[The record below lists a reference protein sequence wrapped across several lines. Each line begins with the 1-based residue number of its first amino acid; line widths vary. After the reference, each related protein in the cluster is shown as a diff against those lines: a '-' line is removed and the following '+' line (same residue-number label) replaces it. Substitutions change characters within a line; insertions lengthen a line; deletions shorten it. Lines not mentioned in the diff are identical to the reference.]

1 MSTLELQNEITELKE
16 RRTELEEEIS
26 RVLNTLADFEVQS
39 DNAQEVN
46 EAKVKIFDTE
56 RELNA
61 LNKKLQ
67 EATGKLTNMTVHAE
81 ISKPTPVIKHETQTP
96 GWLLNVDPEDTNVEV
111 DTHER
116 ERDFQERS
124 HRQANGTGGKAPRFR
139 KGDDFTT
146 FLQRFVNHARL
157 SGLCDN
163 LDLRFSSLVEDNSL
177 FKKISSFQFTALER
191 RDIHQF
197 TAAIRSRL
205 FPPTDTRIMKTK
217 FGCMKQQAG
226 ESVGQFAER
235 IKDEADVIFSSEPER
250 EGASV
255 TTFIT
260 GLSDPAIKR
269 RLLQL
274 GDSEGGLDHVIR
286 IAVQEENIS
295 QALEEQVD
303 SSAQVIDL
311 SGTPLFGVGTDPLPE
326 QRRAGCQKCGRTS
339 HVTENCW
346 SGVTCQLCGKTG
358 HIARV
363 CRELRTSSVAN
374 RDGYRTAPPSS
385 RAVVCYGCQQ
395 EGHFRRDCPSSRRG
409 TWQNQGP
416 PRVGNQDRAIP
427 DRDRQ
432 RNQQNEHLNGGSA
445 VSIVSTGL
453 VKKLGFEKDVKPC
466 NLALRSFTQDPV
478 PVKGRLQMSVVIA
491 GCEFSHAFIVT
502 DLLDTDF
509 LIGDDFLRVNRI
521 SLDYNKCRLVLA
533 DGRRVNFTDKPNNIV
548 NRIKV
553 RCNKVTTIPPNTA
566 QFVGGKIQAKS
577 GKYQG
582 IMEPHYRHGLQS
594 TGILLASAV
603 VHTRDKFVPVKCV
616 NATDEPL
623 QIFKNTVLGHLTP
636 LGDHRTIHGVKIVK
650 SGGKTTQSNV
660 AGIQCETGSSSS
672 PGSKG
677 SDQWTKADLF
687 NSLKLGEIEAEMTD
701 SERKRMEQI
710 IWEYRGCFSRNEF
723 DIGCCT
729 EFEAEIKLKEGASPA
744 WTAPIPTP
752 YKLRQEMDRQIDQMV
767 KAGVVE
773 PLYEASEF
781 NSPIF
786 LVKKNTPNSWRLV
799 ADLRNLN
806 KVCLDEKYP
815 LPNLNHVLDTI
826 GADTLFSSFDLS
838 KSFWQVPYSEKSK
851 KMTAF
856 LYRGKSYCWARM
868 IMGHKNSSSAFSKMM
883 YKLLATIPIDQLI
896 FFIDDLFLS
905 STSVHDHL
913 NRLEILLSR
922 LMRANLKLTPGK
934 CELLR
939 KKVTFVGVSVND
951 KGIQITDDR
960 IRDLLDLPVPTTSKR
975 VQEVLGALNYVR
987 KWIPNYSSIAR
998 PLHQLTAKGTKF
1010 EWSVDCQ
1017 RAFED
1022 LKNAVAK
1029 STVLAIPDT
1038 SDPYKSYQV
1047 QVDASK
1053 HGYGATL
1060 SQELLVEGRRQRRV
1074 VAFFSKAVPQFKR
1087 ERSQTQL
1094 EFDAMVLAIQHWKM
1108 YLRNTE
1114 FKVLTDC
1121 KSLLSATD
1129 SLFSKSDPSLIRK
1142 CQELANFN
1150 FSIEHVEGK
1159 KNTLCDFLSRFPF
1172 RRKTSEVGCQAN
1184 VTNADKRGISAIDKR
1199 GAKERAGRT
1208 SACHQEDEVSGT
1220 ENGNSSGNEPEV
1232 LECEHVDAIVSGADR
1247 VLSDTI
1253 ESVTLPE
1260 SGKDSGLN
1268 LKQEAT
1274 DLQLLFE
1281 QEHEGTVMLIDAKPE
1296 LQQTPICVCNF
1307 VEPQQRKVPKPGG
1320 TVTFAMA
1327 ESDPAP
1333 ITQVLPDLDVIR
1345 REQEADPILKVVKS
1359 WVVAKQ
1365 RGMIQV
1371 NRTPDRLLAYWKQFN
1386 LLVMEDGL
1394 LKRKWVMRKEEETRY
1409 LILVPER
1416 CEEDIMRLFHEN
1428 ITSCHPGAS
1437 ACVTKCRQ
1445 YFYWPKMEAE
1455 FDLFVKGCVKCGQVK
1470 PPRAYLKAP
1479 LNHII
1484 FHAFNDAI
1492 VVDHVVPSATQRTPR
1507 GYRYILTITDAWSNY
1522 VVAVPVRTQTAKEN
1536 IAAIMKHWVWR
1547 FGVCREIIVDN
1558 HPGFRAEF
1566 FQEVWRSFE
1575 CTKTHGTSYKSASTG
1590 RAENNNKRINIAL
1603 RTCLPVGKEHLW
1615 DVYLDK
1621 VTFALNCAKN
1631 RRTGFTAHKMV
1642 FGREVNLPLTLVM
1655 DAGYE
1660 KKPREN
1666 STVAQAVYKNH
1677 QELKK
1682 IIRKVRKQSRTDFIY
1697 AAKQHDRNLH
1707 GPYFK
1712 EGDLCFVLIQCPKHK
1727 FDPKFHG
1734 PFRISKVINDHL
1746 YVVDLGKGVEKVVN
1760 ISKLKHFVASKYSRW
1775 KQSQQEPER
1784 STERHSNKESD
1795 TSSSSDEEE
1804 VEIRWNTPRSPKER
1818 TTEVRGDT
1826 TQPRSPVTVTPSP
1839 VRRRLPTPP
1848 ISVST
1853 RASPAASSGSG
1864 RSGARSPVED
1874 FFTPPGGK
1882 EAAAPPD
1889 HTPRLGGYS
1898 LRPRSGIAR
1907 PDYYRS

>member
-1 MSTLELQNEITELKE
+1 
-16 RRTELEEEIS
+16 
-26 RVLNTLADFEVQS
+26 
-39 DNAQEVN
+39 
-46 EAKVKIFDTE
+46 
-56 RELNA
+56 
-61 LNKKLQ
+61 
-67 EATGKLTNMTVHAE
+67 
-81 ISKPTPVIKHETQTP
+81 
-96 GWLLNVDPEDTNVEV
+96 
-111 DTHER
+111 
-116 ERDFQERS
+116 
-124 HRQANGTGGKAPRFR
+124 
-139 KGDDFTT
+139 
-146 FLQRFVNHARL
+146 
-157 SGLCDN
+157 
-163 LDLRFSSLVEDNSL
+163 
-177 FKKISSFQFTALER
+177 
-191 RDIHQF
+191 
-197 TAAIRSRL
+197 
-205 FPPTDTRIMKTK
+205 
-217 FGCMKQQAG
+217 
-226 ESVGQFAER
+226 
-235 IKDEADVIFSSEPER
+235 
-250 EGASV
+250 
-255 TTFIT
+255 
-260 GLSDPAIKR
+260 
-269 RLLQL
+269 
-274 GDSEGGLDHVIR
+274 
-286 IAVQEENIS
+286 
-295 QALEEQVD
+295 
-303 SSAQVIDL
+303 
-311 SGTPLFGVGTDPLPE
+311 
-326 QRRAGCQKCGRTS
+326 
-339 HVTENCW
+339 
-346 SGVTCQLCGKTG
+346 
-358 HIARV
+358 
-363 CRELRTSSVAN
+363 
-374 RDGYRTAPPSS
+374 
-385 RAVVCYGCQQ
+385 
-395 EGHFRRDCPSSRRG
+395 
-409 TWQNQGP
+409 
-416 PRVGNQDRAIP
+416 
-427 DRDRQ
+427 
-432 RNQQNEHLNGGSA
+432 
-445 VSIVSTGL
+445 
-453 VKKLGFEKDVKPC
+453 
-466 NLALRSFTQDPV
+466 
-478 PVKGRLQMSVVIA
+478 
-491 GCEFSHAFIVT
+491 
-502 DLLDTDF
+502 
-509 LIGDDFLRVNRI
+509 
-521 SLDYNKCRLVLA
+521 
-533 DGRRVNFTDKPNNIV
+533 
-548 NRIKV
+548 
-553 RCNKVTTIPPNTA
+553 
-566 QFVGGKIQAKS
+566 
-577 GKYQG
+577 
-582 IMEPHYRHGLQS
+582 
-594 TGILLASAV
+594 
-603 VHTRDKFVPVKCV
+603 
-616 NATDEPL
+616 
-623 QIFKNTVLGHLTP
+623 
-636 LGDHRTIHGVKIVK
+636 
-650 SGGKTTQSNV
+650 
-660 AGIQCETGSSSS
+660 
-672 PGSKG
+672 
-677 SDQWTKADLF
+677 
-687 NSLKLGEIEAEMTD
+687 
-701 SERKRMEQI
+701 
-710 IWEYRGCFSRNEF
+710 
-723 DIGCCT
+723 
-729 EFEAEIKLKEGASPA
+729 
-744 WTAPIPTP
+744 
-752 YKLRQEMDRQIDQMV
+752 MDRQIDQMV

-838 KSFWQVPYSEKSK
+838 KSFWQVPYSEESK

-939 KKVTFVGVSVND
+939 KKVTFVGVSVSD

-1129 SLFSKSDPSLIRK
+1129 SLFSKSDPSLVRK

-1208 SACHQEDEVSGT
+1208 SACHQEDEASGT

-1260 SGKDSGLN
+1260 SGKDSGIN

-1307 VEPQQRKVPKPGG
+1307 VEPQQRKVPKPGR

-1371 NRTPDRLLAYWKQFN
+1371 NRTPERLLAYWKQFN

-1455 FDLFVKGCVKCGQVK
+1455 FDLFVKGCVKCRLARRRRT
-1470 PPRAYLKAP
+1470 PPP
-1479 LNHII
+1479 PTI
-1484 FHAFNDAI
+1484 FH
-1492 VVDHVVPSATQRTPR
+1492 PR
-1507 GYRYILTITDAWSNY
+1507 R
-1522 VVAVPVRTQTAKEN
+1522 RRRFQTAYRRGT
-1536 IAAIMKHWVWR
+1536 A
-1547 FGVCREIIVDN
+1547 FY
-1558 HPGFRAEF
+1558 AE
-1566 FQEVWRSFE
+1566 
-1575 CTKTHGTSYKSASTG
+1575 
-1590 RAENNNKRINIAL
+1590 
-1603 RTCLPVGKEHLW
+1603 
-1615 DVYLDK
+1615 
-1621 VTFALNCAKN
+1621 CA
-1631 RRTGFTAHKMV
+1631 
-1642 FGREVNLPLTLVM
+1642 
-1655 DAGYE
+1655 
-1660 KKPREN
+1660 
-1666 STVAQAVYKNH
+1666 
-1677 QELKK
+1677 
-1682 IIRKVRKQSRTDFIY
+1682 
-1697 AAKQHDRNLH
+1697 
-1707 GPYFK
+1707 
-1712 EGDLCFVLIQCPKHK
+1712 
-1727 FDPKFHG
+1727 
-1734 PFRISKVINDHL
+1734 
-1746 YVVDLGKGVEKVVN
+1746 
-1760 ISKLKHFVASKYSRW
+1760 
-1775 KQSQQEPER
+1775 
-1784 STERHSNKESD
+1784 
-1795 TSSSSDEEE
+1795 
-1804 VEIRWNTPRSPKER
+1804 
-1818 TTEVRGDT
+1818 
-1826 TQPRSPVTVTPSP
+1826 
-1839 VRRRLPTPP
+1839 
-1848 ISVST
+1848 VS
-1853 RASPAASSGSG
+1853 
-1864 RSGARSPVED
+1864 
-1874 FFTPPGGK
+1874 
-1882 EAAAPPD
+1882 
-1889 HTPRLGGYS
+1889 
-1898 LRPRSGIAR
+1898 
-1907 PDYYRS
+1907 